1 MKIKNFKKI
10 TAMACACAVVTTAGI
25 LPASTVVHATTGWDA
40 NRYTTENP
48 FEFPTD
54 GSTKTLEAELATEYS
69 DVCGTQWHLGTESI
83 AGASAG
89 KLVKNFE
96 MSGNNC
102 DSLKYAYT
110 AAQTGC
116 YHVTVRYRS
125 GNVQNGFTV
134 KEESGKVLPIKVTA
148 GAGSVAN
155 FNQVEFDL
163 DVMKTGA
170 GTLIL
175 TADGSGGPQLDKFDI
190 TLTSTSSITAYT
202 AENPYVFPSKV
213 GASTTLEPEFGEL
226 TNDSSDDRDAY
237 GGVYPLGIKAGAW
250 CENRY
255 YVDAL
260 NTHDTVKIPY
270 TAEKAGTYKFTVFYR
285 SGSNAN
291 GFAWS
296 EESNKIT
303 SGSVTAGAQDGARET
318 HTAEFEVKIT
328 TPGEGVLV
336 LSGIS
341 GNAAPQTDKFQ
352 VEAVSLVSNV
362 DKTTLNAAITEATK
376 LVAQT
381 ETYTSASLAK
391 LREALEVAEALKADD
406 AAEQDAVD
414 AAVTALNAAKE
425 DLVEI
430 AVESIAVTTQPTKVT
445 YEREENLDTAGLVVT
460 AYDNNNG
467 SQVVTDY
474 TVSEL
479 DSTTAGTKVITVTYK
494 NLTTTFEVTVNE
506 SYVVKVNGQVYARG
520 QYNDLVTIT
529 AEEKE
534 GHTFAG
540 WEDASGKVVSTKATY
555 SFRLAGDRT
564 FTSVYD
570 KKVEVEAQAKMD
582 NAYVASKNAD
592 RSGNVRFMGQIVVPK
607 GYRVEECGVIWTG
620 RNKTNMP
627 ELYTFD
633 GNTFTAV
640 GKKVAVKKYTCT
652 YQFGVAVNNVPAG
665 KTARGVVYAK
675 LTNGTD
681 TKYVF
686 SEENSVTVK

>member
-25 LPASTVVHATTGWDA
+25 LPASTVVHATTGWEA

-48 FEFPTD
+48 FVFPTD
-54 GSTKTLEAELATEYS
+54 GLTKTLEAELATEYS

-125 GNVQNGFTV
+125 GNPQNGFTV

-148 GAGSVAN
+148 GAGSAAN

-175 TADGSGGPQLDKFDI
+175 TAAGTGGPQLDKFDI

-296 EESNKIT
+296 EENDKIT
-303 SGSVTAGAQDGARET
+303 SGSVTAGAQDGAGAT
-318 HTAEFEVKIT
+318 HEVEFNVEVTK
-328 TPGEGVLV
+328 PGAGVLV
-336 LSGIS
+336 LKGGT
-341 GNAAPQTDKFQ
+341 GNAPQTDKFK

-362 DKTTLNAAITEATK
+362 DKTALNEAITAATE

-381 ETYTSASLAK
+381 KTYTSASLAK
-391 LREALEVAEALKADD
+391 LQEALEAAEALKADD

-414 AAVTALNAAKE
+414 AAVTALNVAK
-425 DLVEI
+425 DALVRI
-430 AVESIAVTTQPTKVT
+430 AVERIEVTTQPTKVT
-445 YEREENLDTAGLVVT
+445 YERGENLDTTGLEVT
-460 AYDNNNG
+460 AYDNNG
-467 SQVVTDY
+467 DSKVVTDY

-479 DSTTAGTKVITVTYK
+479 DSETAGTKVITVTYEGH
-494 NLTTTFEVTVNE
+494 TTTFEVTVKE
-506 SYVVKVNGQVYARG
+506 GYVVTVDEQIVARG

-529 AEEKE
+529 AAAKE
-534 GHTFAG
+534 GHTFTG
-540 WEDASGKVVSTKATY
+540 WKDASGKVVSTKATY

-570 KKVEVEAQAKMD
+570 ETVEVEAQAKLN
-582 NAYVASKNAD
+582 NAFVSSKKAD
-592 RSGNVRFMGQIVVPK
+592 GSGSTRFVGQIIVPK
-607 GYRVEECGVIWTG
+607 GYRVQECGLIRTADDETTMPKLYESDG
-620 RNKTNMP
+620 KSLTAIAKKT
-627 ELYTFD
+627 
-633 GNTFTAV
+633 
-640 GKKVAVKKYTCT
+640 VAKSYTCN
-652 YQFGVAVNNVPAG
+652 YQFSITINKVPNG
-665 KTARGVVYAK
+665 KTVRGVIYAK

-681 TKYVF
+681 TMYVF
-686 SEENSVTVK
+686 SEENSVTVR